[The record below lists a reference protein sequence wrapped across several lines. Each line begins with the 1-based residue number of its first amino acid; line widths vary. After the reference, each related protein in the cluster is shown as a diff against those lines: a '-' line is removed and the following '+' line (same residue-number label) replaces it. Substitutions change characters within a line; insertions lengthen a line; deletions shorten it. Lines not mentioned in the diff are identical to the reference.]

1 MKKTDFEKTYQI
13 LIVEDDE
20 GLNRGIALALR
31 ADGVAFH
38 SACTLSQA
46 RKLWK
51 REAVDLVI
59 LDINLPDG
67 SGYDFLRE
75 IRRESEKP
83 VLMLTANDLET
94 DEVTGFSLGADDY
107 ITKPFSLMALRAR
120 VERTRKRMEASAPV
134 TDYEDERYQFRFQE
148 MVFLADGEE
157 VVLSKTDQ
165 KLLRLFTANPGQI
178 ISRNRLLDAVWMDG
192 ADYVDENALSVAVN
206 RLRRKL
212 GGKEKACSI
221 QTVYGLG
228 YVWGRKNV

>member
-1 MKKTDFEKTYQI
+1 MKKAGLKKIYWV

-20 GLNRGIALALR
+20 GLNQGIALALR
-31 ADGVAFH
+31 EEGIAFH
-38 SACTLSQA
+38 SAYTLAQA
-46 RKLWK
+46 REIWEK
-51 REAVDLVI
+51 EAVDLVI
-59 LDINLPDG
+59 LDVNLPDG
-67 SGYDFLRE
+67 SGYDLLRQ
-75 IRRESEKP
+75 IRKGSEKP

-120 VERTRKRMEASAPV
+120 VERTRKRMSDSAAAV
-134 TDYEDERYQFRFQE
+134 DYQDERYQFRFQE
-148 MVFLADGEE
+148 MVFMADGVE

-178 ISRNRLLDAVWMDG
+178 LSRNRLVDAVWTDG
-192 ADYVDENALSVAVN
+192 AEYVDENALSVAVN
-206 RLRRKL
+206 RLRHKL
-212 GGKEKACSI
+212 EGKEKTCPI

>member
-1 MKKTDFEKTYQI
+1 MKKAGFKKIYWI

-20 GLNRGIALALR
+20 GLNQGIALALQE
-31 ADGVAFH
+31 GGIAFH
-38 SACTLSQA
+38 SAYTLAQA
-46 RKLWK
+46 REIWEK
-51 REAVDLVI
+51 EEVDLVI
-59 LDINLPDG
+59 LDVNLPDG
-67 SGYDFLRE
+67 SGYDLLRQ

-120 VERTRKRMEASAPV
+120 VERTRERMSGSAAV
-134 TDYEDERYQFRFQE
+134 DYQDKRYQFRFQE
-148 MVFLADGEE
+148 MVFMADGVE

-178 ISRNRLLDAVWMDG
+178 LSRNRLVDAVWTDG
-192 ADYVDENALSVAVN
+192 AEYVDENALSVAVN
-206 RLRRKL
+206 RLRHKL
-212 GGKEKACSI
+212 EGKEKTCPI